1 MPAHPVR
8 HIAVM
13 GVSGC
18 GKSTVSQLLSSEVG
32 AIFSDADDHHPAANI
47 DKMTRGLALDDADR
61 APWLDMLREWVAQQD
76 RLGSRTVLACS
87 ALRRSYRDQL
97 RSAVPTLVFVH
108 LCGTRETI
116 SARLRDRAGH
126 FMPSQLLDSQLSSLE
141 PLGADE
147 AGVTI
152 DLSPPPTELVRR
164 IVDALALPRKVSP

>member
-18 GKSTVSQLLSSEVG
+18 GKSTVSQLLSRELG
-32 AIFSDADDHHPAANI
+32 AVFSDADDHHPAANI
-47 DKMTRGLALDDADR
+47 DKMTRGSALDDTDR
-61 APWLDMLREWVAQQD
+61 APWLDALREWVGHQD
-76 RLGSRTVLACS
+76 RLGGRTVLACS
-87 ALRRSYRDQL
+87 ALRRSYRDHL

-116 SARLRDRAGH
+116 SARLRDRVGH
-126 FMPSQLLDSQLSSLE
+126 FMPPELLDSQLSSLE

-152 DLSPPPTELVRR
+152 DLDQPPPELVRR

>member
-18 GKSTVSQLLSSEVG
+18 GKSTVSQLLSTEIG
-32 AIFSDADDHHPAANI
+32 AVFSDADDHHPPGNI
-47 DKMTRGLALDDADR
+47 DKMARGMALDDADR
-61 APWLDMLREWVAQQD
+61 APWLDTLRGWVAHQD
-76 RLGSRTVLACS
+76 RLGNRTVLACS

-116 SARLRDRAGH
+116 SARLRGRTGH
-126 FMPSQLLDSQLSSLE
+126 FMPSELLDSQLSSLQ
-141 PLGADE
+141 PLDADE
-147 AGVTI
+147 AGVTL
-152 DLSPPPTELVRR
+152 DLDRSPTELVRR
-164 IVDALALPRKVSP
+164 IVDALALPRKVSL